1 MTSLHQLE
9 SAAGEQRSQVD
20 KTLGEIKS
28 RAQFP
33 AIAHEA
39 IGLLNLR
46 HRGQPLIA
54 ADGIAGAVW
63 HIKKFL
69 GRKKPQSL
77 RSSKT
82 PNLK

>member
-9 SAAGEQRSQVD
+9 SAAREQRSQVE
-20 KTLGEIKS
+20 KTLGEIKP

-54 ADGIAGAVW
+54 AGGIARDVW
-63 HIKKFL
+63 LIKNFWDERNPSL
-69 GRKKPQSL
+69 FVHLKPQ
-77 RSSKT
+77 T
-82 PNLK
+82 